1 MRKCSEPKPI
11 NVADPIS
18 DRRCFLTDD
27 DDEGDKRKSTLR
39 PDNTAATKAAQK
51 RKWEVSPYLSPL
63 FSTLSLPLILSL
75 PAFSNCSLFSKVL
88 RRRRGGGSH
97 GRNDFLKYI
106 PLALGRSCI
115 AREGGEEEGR
125 ASTTQVSKN

>member
-1 MRKCSEPKPI
+1 MASSIVNAIILSAGCAVPPSSTLGAIAIGFP
-11 NVADPIS
+11 NVLYS
-18 DRRCFLTDD
+18 FLHRREGDDDDDDNDDDD

-88 RRRRGGGSH
+88 RRRR
-97 GRNDFLKYI
+97 LTWQK
-106 PLALGRSCI
+106 
-115 AREGGEEEGR
+115 
-125 ASTTQVSKN
+125 